1 MSNDKVSSPAY
12 CTVLHAAKLR
22 GITLNLDA
30 KFIDFFCICAQECRC
45 DGMGRVRKEPNF
57 SETSLT
63 SLRVAVLGNRP
74 HL

>member
-30 KFIDFFCICAQECRC
+30 KFIDFSAFVQKSADVMEWNR
-45 DGMGRVRKEPNF
+45 
-57 SETSLT
+57 SEKNQTFLK
-63 SLRVAVLGNRP
+63 LL
-74 HL
+74 

>member
-30 KFIDFFCICAQECRC
+30 KFIDFSAFVQKSADVME
-45 DGMGRVRKEPNF
+45 
-57 SETSLT
+57 
-63 SLRVAVLGNRP
+63 
-74 HL
+74 